1 MKSGTGDEFWLCKQ
15 KKTWLFRGFG
25 GDDILP
31 SCVGITRNHKIR
43 IPELNNQDSMESTA
57 SFFHG
62 SCGTRDDLGS
72 R

>member
-1 MKSGTGDEFWLCKQ
+1 MSFGYVSQ

-57 SFFHG
+57 SFFRG